1 MAGGASLKSP
11 EGNEVVSNTTDPLV
25 RLIQQFPIH
34 ALIAAAFL
42 LGFFAWL
49 IAFEEGLRRLMGQ
62 RRSTGMQ
69 TQLDELRR
77 DIRGLEA
84 QRQNFLVRFLNSER
98 WPSSSPVTP
107 VEKNPSPVP
116 AAQEVELV
124 PESPEIAPH
133 EKRGAETK
141 PTMRS
146 TRAMMYY
153 DPSHDAAELLFGLLL
168 FGSFMI
174 GAWFIM
180 ITIRW
185 LVS

>member
-1 MAGGASLKSP
+1 MAGGASLKSL

-49 IAFEEGLRRLMGQ
+49 IAFEEGLRRIMGQ

-69 TQLDELRR
+69 TQLDELHR
-77 DIRGLEA
+77 DIHGLGA
-84 QRQNFLVRFLNSER
+84 QRQNLLVRSLISER
-98 WPSSSPVTP
+98 SPSSSAVTP
-107 VEKNPSPVP
+107 DEKNPSLV
-116 AAQEVELV
+116 AAAHEIELV

-133 EKRGAETK
+133 EKRGAETN
-141 PTMRS
+141 PTISS

-153 DPSHDAAELLFGLLL
+153 DPSHDSFLGLFMLGALL
-168 FGSFMI
+168 I
-174 GAWFIM
+174 IIAVAWVAWIN
-180 ITIRW
+180 
-185 LVS
+185 L